1 MKTYVLASQN
11 KHKANEIK
19 QILGEDFNIITM
31 DEAGLENF
39 KIIEDGKTF
48 EENASKKASQVFEK
62 LGIPTIADDSGLCV
76 EYLGGRPGIYTAR
89 FAGENATDEMNI
101 NKLLSE
107 LEGVEFEKRRAEFVC
122 AIALIEKSAA
132 DIKIFKGICPGY
144 IITERRGNSGFGYDP
159 VFYYPEYK
167 ATLAEIGDNIKN
179 KISHRYKALKNFSE
193 YLKMS

>member
-122 AIALIEKSAA
+122 AIALIERSLA